1 MYKEE
6 KIQAFDE
13 RLRAEEAELE
23 RVAAETKA
31 DIERIEKNSEPE
43 EYNFEDE
50 IAYDVESMADPKPKL
65 YDQEQK
71 EPTISQ
77 QIEEAMEGVQ
87 TRIKPD
93 LTEVIE
99 RETHKQPKR
108 GVLGGVMVDKGKVV
122 RPVKKEVDIVIKD
135 NKKTIVPKETYKQ
148 NSEQEE
154 SGNWSKINEK
164 RIIDEEQYRQKI
176 ESRINDLIIKIKT
189 GEMSIEDLSEEDQKI
204 VKQAMDDGN
213 K

>member
-1 MYKEE
+1 
-6 KIQAFDE
+6 
-13 RLRAEEAELE
+13 
-23 RVAAETKA
+23 
-31 DIERIEKNSEPE
+31 
-43 EYNFEDE
+43 
-50 IAYDVESMADPKPKL
+50 
-65 YDQEQK
+65 
-71 EPTISQ
+71 
-77 QIEEAMEGVQ
+77 
-87 TRIKPD
+87 
-93 LTEVIE
+93 
-99 RETHKQPKR
+99 
-108 GVLGGVMVDKGKVV
+108 MVDKGKVV

-135 NKKTIVPKETYKQ
+135 NKKTIVPKQTYKQ

>member
-1 MYKEE
+1 M
-6 KIQAFDE
+6 
-13 RLRAEEAELE
+13 
-23 RVAAETKA
+23 
-31 DIERIEKNSEPE
+31 
-43 EYNFEDE
+43 
-50 IAYDVESMADPKPKL
+50 
-65 YDQEQK
+65 
-71 EPTISQ
+71 
-77 QIEEAMEGVQ
+77 Q
-87 TRIKPD
+87 T
-93 LTEVIE
+93 E
-99 RETHKQPKR
+99 
-108 GVLGGVMVDKGKVV
+108 
-122 RPVKKEVDIVIKD
+122 KEVDIVIKD